1 MKGNTYKCHLIV
13 GKNNAQEFQAGKSF
27 MKTCNCENLLGI
39 KIDHKLTFDD
49 HATKLCKK
57 AYNKMKVLDRA
68 TPFVFVNI
76 EKEKLLM
83 NSSFNT

>member
-1 MKGNTYKCHLIV
+1 MKGNTDKCHLIV
-13 GKNNAQEFQAGKSF
+13 GKNNAQEFQAGKAF

-57 AYNKMKVLDRA
+57 AYNKMKALDRA
-68 TPFVFVNI
+68 TPFVNI
-76 EKEKLLM
+76 EKEKVLM
-83 NSSFNT
+83 NSFFNA